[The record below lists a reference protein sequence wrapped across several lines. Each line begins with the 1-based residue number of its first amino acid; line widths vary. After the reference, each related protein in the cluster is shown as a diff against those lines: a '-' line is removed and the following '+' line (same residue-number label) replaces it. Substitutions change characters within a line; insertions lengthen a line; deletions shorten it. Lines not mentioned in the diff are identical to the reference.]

1 VFQEVAPD
9 RAALKQAVAALLGGG
24 VQLEQI
30 TVTVSNASASASS
43 SSSSASATDAGRR
56 LGGEANPTPTP
67 TPTPHHLGGEAGR
80 GEEQGG
86 EGMNA
91 ATAPSVWLVSVQVAY
106 EEVGEA
112 RDSKELLQVVM
123 PQLTLPLPLPLPL
136 PLTLILTLILTLTP
150 N

>member
-9 RAALKQAVAALLGGG
+9 TAALKQALAALLGGG

-43 SSSSASATDAGRR
+43 SSSSSASATDAGRR
-56 LGGEANPTPTP
+56 LGSEANPTPTP

-86 EGMNA
+86 GGTGRRLAEGTN
-91 ATAPSVWLVSVQVAY
+91 ATAPSVWRVSVQVAY
-106 EEVGEA
+106 EGV
-112 RDSKELLQVVM
+112 
-123 PQLTLPLPLPLPL
+123 
-136 PLTLILTLILTLTP
+136 LTLTLTTP
-150 N
+150 

>member
-1 VFQEVAPD
+1 MFQEVAPD

-43 SSSSASATDAGRR
+43 SASSASATDAGRR

-67 TPTPHHLGGEAGR
+67 TPNHLGGEAGR

-86 EGMNA
+86 GGTGRRLAEGTN
-91 ATAPSVWLVSVQVAY
+91 ATAPSVWRVSVQVAY
-106 EEVGEA
+106 EGV
-112 RDSKELLQVVM
+112 
-123 PQLTLPLPLPLPL
+123 
-136 PLTLILTLILTLTP
+136 
-150 N
+150 

>member
-1 VFQEVAPD
+1 M
-9 RAALKQAVAALLGGG
+9 LGGG

-43 SSSSASATDAGRR
+43 SSFASATDAGRR

-67 TPTPHHLGGEAGR
+67 TPTPHHLGGEAGL

-106 EEVGEA
+106 EGV
-112 RDSKELLQVVM
+112 
-123 PQLTLPLPLPLPL
+123 
-136 PLTLILTLILTLTP
+136 LTLTLTTP
-150 N
+150 